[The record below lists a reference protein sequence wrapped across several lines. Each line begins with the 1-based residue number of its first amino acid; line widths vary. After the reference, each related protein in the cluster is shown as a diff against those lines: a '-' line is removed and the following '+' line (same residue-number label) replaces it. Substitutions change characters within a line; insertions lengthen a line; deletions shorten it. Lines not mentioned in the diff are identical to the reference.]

1 MQEGSISMEKQ
12 TEQELFG
19 VNKNNPFRVPD
30 NYFDNLPEKIQVN
43 IHARENAVSKP
54 ITRIIDYI
62 KPHLALAAAILGF
75 ALIGYTGFRY
85 LINKNSDS
93 QIRNREI
100 AEYIDFYSNDVDNTL
115 IMELLEEQEQQSIET
130 DEDLSEEIINY
141 LLNENIDIYTIANQ
155 L

>member
-1 MQEGSISMEKQ
+1 MQEGSINMETQ
-12 TEQELFG
+12 SEQEFSG
-19 VNKNNPFRVPD
+19 IKKENPFRVPD

-43 IHARENAVSKP
+43 IHAGKKTISMPV
-54 ITRIIDYI
+54 TRIIDYI
-62 KPHLALAAAILGF
+62 KPHLALTAAILGF

-85 LINKNSDS
+85 LINRNSDS

-100 AEYIDFYSNDVDNTL
+100 AEYMDFYSNDVDNTL
-115 IMELLEEQEQQSIET
+115 IIELLEEQEQQSIET

>member
-1 MQEGSISMEKQ
+1 MEKQ

>member
-1 MQEGSISMEKQ
+1 MKTQS
-12 TEQELFG
+12 EQEFSGL
-19 VNKNNPFRVPD
+19 KKENPFRVPD
-30 NYFDNLPEKIQVN
+30 KYFDNLPEKIQAN
-43 IHARENAVSKP
+43 IHVRKKATGMPV
-54 ITRIIDYI
+54 TRIIDFL

-85 LINKNSDS
+85 FINRNSDS

-100 AEYIDFYSNDVDNTL
+100 AEYMDFYSNDFDNTL
-115 IMELLEEQEQQSIET
+115 IMDLLEEQEQQSIET
-130 DEDLSEEIINY
+130 DDDLSEEIINY

>member
-1 MQEGSISMEKQ
+1 MQEGSINMKKKS
-12 TEQELFG
+12 EQEFSGL
-19 VNKNNPFRVPD
+19 KMENPFRVPD

-43 IHARENAVSKP
+43 IRAREKAVSKP
-54 ITRIIDYI
+54 VTRIVDYL

-85 LINKNSDS
+85 FINRNSDS
-93 QIRNREI
+93 QISNHEI
-100 AEYIDFYSNDVDNTL
+100 AEYMDFYSNDVDNTL
-115 IMELLEEQEQQSIET
+115 IIELLEEQEQQPVET
-130 DEDLSEEIINY
+130 NDDLSEEIIDY

>member
-1 MQEGSISMEKQ
+1 MEKQ

-115 IMELLEEQEQQSIET
+115 IMELLEEQEQQFIET

>member
-1 MQEGSISMEKQ
+1 MKTQS
-12 TEQELFG
+12 EQEFSGLK
-19 VNKNNPFRVPD
+19 NKNPFRVPD
-30 NYFDNLPEKIQVN
+30 NYFDNLPEKIQVS
-43 IHARENAVSKP
+43 IHKHKKAAGMP
-54 ITRIIDYI
+54 ATRIINYL

-85 LINKNSDS
+85 FINRNSDS

-100 AEYIDFYSNDVDNTL
+100 ADYMDFYSNDVDNSI
-115 IMELLEEQEQQSIET
+115 IMELLEKQEEQSIET
-130 DEDLSEEIINY
+130 DDDLSEEIIDY

>member
-1 MQEGSISMEKQ
+1 MEKQ

-19 VNKNNPFRVPD
+19 VNKNNPFKVPD
-30 NYFDNLPEKIQVN
+30 NYFDNLPEKTQVN
-43 IHARENAVSKP
+43 IHAHENAISKP

-115 IMELLEEQEQQSIET
+115 IMELLEEQEQQFIET

>member
-1 MQEGSISMEKQ
+1 MQEGSISMKKQ

-115 IMELLEEQEQQSIET
+115 IMELLEEQEQQFIET

>member
-1 MQEGSISMEKQ
+1 MEKQ

-115 IMELLEEQEQQSIET
+115 IMELLEEQKQQSIET